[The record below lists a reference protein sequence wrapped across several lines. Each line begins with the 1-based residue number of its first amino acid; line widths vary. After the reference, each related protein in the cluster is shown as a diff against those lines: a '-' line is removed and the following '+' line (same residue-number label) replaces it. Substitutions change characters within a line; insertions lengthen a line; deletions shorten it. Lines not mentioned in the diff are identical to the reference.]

1 MQNNSHPIGL
11 TGKSSPKHRP
21 VMDWTPATLRREWYK
36 FFEGKKHLKMPS
48 ASLLPAGDPTL
59 LFTSAGMVPFKPYF
73 EGSEDPPSGRV
84 VTIQKCL
91 RTTDLES
98 VGKTARHL
106 TFFEMLGN
114 FSFGDYFKKEAVAM
128 AYEFSTEVLK
138 LDPEKIHITIY
149 TDDDETKD
157 LWMDIGVPEKRIT
170 RLGKEDN
177 WWGPAGDSGPC
188 GPCTELYLDRGPEK
202 CSEEGGCG
210 NPETCAPGND
220 CDRFMEYWNLVFNQY
235 NQDREGNLT
244 PLRSKGI
251 DTGAGLERIVA
262 LLNGTESV
270 YETSELIQLREKTKE
285 SIHALGLEPP
295 SEDTSYHIL
304 SAYRVIADH
313 ARSASFA
320 IGDGILPDN
329 HGRGYV
335 IRRMLRR
342 ACLFARELGVSSPIL
357 YSLVP
362 TIVEIYDE
370 FYPELKQSAEKIQ
383 KTLEDEEKRFLR
395 TLDTGM
401 KIWQQYLDEHQKKK
415 AKTFSGSQAFRLYDT
430 YGFPLEMTIE
440 LAEKAGMKVDL
451 KEFEKEM
458 EHQREMAQ
466 SASKWADVQLP
477 SDLKLPTGHRTDFE
491 GYHDFN
497 RNSVVEALAE
507 GDHSKSSLKAPSQER
522 SMVITKETCFYPEGG
537 GQLGD
542 KGWIRSESGV
552 FRVEDTRKKGD
563 LILHLGRME
572 TGEIAERQPVEMEID
587 EDRRLALTRHHSAT
601 HLLNKSLRDVLGDHI
616 LQTGSLVSDSYLR
629 FDFSHPN
636 RISPEDLEKIEQQ
649 VNQAISSDA
658 EVTTEV
664 LPIEK
669 AKESGALATF
679 GEKYG
684 EEVRVVSMG
693 GGDLSIEFCGGCHVD
708 RTGQIQFFHILKESS
723 PGAGNRRIE
732 AVAGPGVADY
742 FKQEFHKLQ
751 LEKSNL
757 EGALQGMANQLT
769 ESKSDDAKDL
779 ARELEQ
785 LKPEH
790 SVPSVAEIQ
799 SILESSAG
807 VLKLQ
812 NQLRTIDEELR
823 EKQKSR
829 LKLEKKISSQS
840 VDLDAIVEKA
850 RSTEQKRGKI
860 HVFSLQE
867 DGLDAQILRQA
878 GDRLKES
885 ERDCVV
891 LIGAKTEKGAML
903 VFMATRSAVDA
914 GIDCGALIRNAA
926 PVIGGKGGGK
936 KDMAQAGGPDSSSL
950 ADALKKADSEIESML
965 AAGKDSK

>member
-1 MQNNSHPIGL
+1 
-11 TGKSSPKHRP
+11 
-21 VMDWTPATLRREWYK
+21 MDWTPARLRREWYK
-36 FFEGKKHLKMPS
+36 FFEGKKHLKLPS

-128 AYEFSTEVLK
+128 AYEFSTDVLK

-149 TDDDETKD
+149 TDDDETKAM
-157 LWMDIGVPEKRIT
+157 WMDIGIPEDRIT
-170 RLGKEDN
+170 RLGKDDN

-188 GPCTELYLDRGPEK
+188 GPCTELYLDRGPEICK
-202 CSEEGGCG
+202 DEGGCG
-210 NPETCAPGND
+210 DPKTCTPGND
-220 CDRFMEYWNLVFNQY
+220 CDRYMEYWNLVFNQY
-235 NQDREGNLT
+235 NQDTEGNLS

-262 LLNGTESV
+262 LLNNTESV
-270 YETSELIQLREKTKE
+270 YETSELIQLREKTKAA
-285 SIHALGLEPP
+285 IADLGQEAP
-295 SEDTSYHIL
+295 SEESSYHIL

-313 ARSASFA
+313 ARSATFA

-342 ACLFARELGVSSPIL
+342 ASLFARELGVTSPLL

-362 TIVEIYDE
+362 TIVEIYEE
-370 FYPELKQSAEKIQ
+370 FYPELKQAAEKIQ
-383 KTLEDEEKRFLR
+383 RTIEEEEKRFLR

-401 KIWQQYLDEHQKKK
+401 KIWQQYLEEHQAKK

-430 YGFPLEMTIE
+430 YGFPLEMTVE

-466 SASKWADVQLP
+466 SASKWSDVQLP

-491 GYHDFN
+491 GYHDFK
-497 RNSVVEALAE
+497 RGSVIEALAQ
-507 GDHSKSSLKAPSQER
+507 GAHTRTTLKAPGEER
-522 SMVITKETCFYPEGG
+522 SMVIAKETCFYPEGG

-542 KGWIRSESGV
+542 SGWIRSETGV
-552 FRVEDTRKKGD
+552 FRVEDTKKKGD

-572 TGEIAERQPVEMEID
+572 TGELKEGQSIEMEID
-587 EDRRLALTRHHSAT
+587 EERRLSLTRHHSAT
-601 HLLNKSLRDVLGDHI
+601 HLLNKSLRDTLGDHI
-616 LQTGSLVSDSYLR
+616 LQTGSLVADNYLR
-629 FDFSHPN
+629 FDFSHPE
-636 RISPEDLEKIEQQ
+636 RISPEDLEEIEKQ
-649 VNQAISSDA
+649 VNEAIAKDA
-658 EVTTEV
+658 EVTTQV

-708 RTGQIQFFHILKESS
+708 RTGQIQYFHILKESS

-732 AVAGPGVADY
+732 AVAGPGVPNY
-742 FKQEFHKLQ
+742 FKQEFHRLQ
-751 LEKSNL
+751 LEKANL
-757 EGALQGMANQLT
+757 EGALQGLANHLA
-769 ESKSDDAKDL
+769 ESDEDAEDKKGL
-779 ARELEQ
+779 KELKKELDS
-785 LKPEH
+785 LKPKKEI
-790 SVPSVAEIQ
+790 PGPAEID
-799 SILESSAG
+799 STLESPAG

-812 NQLRTIDEELR
+812 NQLKAAEEELK
-823 EKQKSR
+823 EKQKAR
-829 LKLEKKISSQS
+829 LKLEKRINAEA

-850 RSTEQKRGKI
+850 RSNEQKRGSIK
-860 HVFSLQE
+860 VFSLQE

-878 GDRLKES
+878 GDKLKES

-891 LIGAKTEKGAML
+891 LIGARTEKGAML
-903 VFMATRSAVDA
+903 VFMATKAAVDA
-914 GIDCGALIRNAA
+914 GIDCGALIRAAA
-926 PVIGGKGGGK
+926 PLIGGKGGGK
-936 KDMAQAGGPDSSSL
+936 KDMAQAGGPDASSL
-950 ADALKKADSEIESML
+950 AQALKTADSEIESML
-965 AAGKDSK
+965 SAGKGK

>member
-1 MQNNSHPIGL
+1 
-11 TGKSSPKHRP
+11 
-21 VMDWTPATLRREWYK
+21 
-36 FFEGKKHLKMPS
+36 FFEGKKHLKLPS

-157 LWMDIGVPEKRIT
+157 LWMDIGVPEQRIT

-202 CSEEGGCG
+202 CAEEGGCG

-235 NQDREGNLT
+235 NQDREGNLA

-270 YETSELIQLREKTKE
+270 YETSELIQLRERTKE
-285 SIHALGLEPP
+285 SILAMGLEAP
-295 SEDTSYHIL
+295 SEDSSYHIL

-342 ACLFARELGVSSPIL
+342 ACLFARELGVSAPLL

-362 TIVEIYDE
+362 TIVDIYDE
-370 FYPELKQSAEKIQ
+370 FYPELKKSADKIQ

-491 GYHDFN
+491 GYHDFQ
-497 RNSVVEALAE
+497 RKSTVEALAE
-507 GDHSKSSLKAPSQER
+507 GDHTGTALKAPSKER
-522 SMVITKETCFYPEGG
+522 CMVITKETCFYPEGG

-542 KGWIRSESGV
+542 KGWIRSDSGV

-572 TGEIAERQPVEMEID
+572 TGEISEGQSVDMEID
-587 EDRRLALTRHHSAT
+587 EERRLALTRHHSAT
-601 HLLNKSLRDVLGDHI
+601 HLLNKSLRDILGDHI
-616 LQTGSLVSDSYLR
+616 LQTGSLVADNYLR

-636 RISPEDLEKIEQQ
+636 RISPEDLEKIEKQ
-649 VNQAISSDA
+649 VNQAIASDA

-708 RTGQIQFFHILKESS
+708 RTGQIQYFHILKESS

-742 FKQEFHKLQ
+742 FKQEFHRLQ

-757 EGALQGMANQLT
+757 EGALQGMKNLLSDNKSEEAAELSGEV
-769 ESKSDDAKDL
+769 ESI
-779 ARELEQ
+779 
-785 LKPEH
+785 KPEMEI
-790 SVPSVAEIQ
+790 PSASEIQ
-799 SILESSAG
+799 STLESAAG

-812 NQLRTIDEELR
+812 SQLRTVDEELR
-823 EKQKSR
+823 EKQKAR
-829 LKLEKKISSQS
+829 LKLEKKINSQS
-840 VDLDAIVEKA
+840 VDLEAIVEKA
-850 RSTEQKRGKI
+850 RASEQKRGKVR
-860 HVFSLQE
+860 VFSLQE

-903 VFMATRSAVDA
+903 VFMATKSAVDA

-936 KDMAQAGGPDSSSL
+936 KDMAQAGGPDADSL
-950 ADALKKADSEIESML
+950 ADALKKADSEIESMM
-965 AAGKDSK
+965 AASEAR

>member
-1 MQNNSHPIGL
+1 
-11 TGKSSPKHRP
+11 
-21 VMDWTPATLRREWYK
+21 MDWTPAKLRREWYR
-36 FFEGKKHLKMPS
+36 FFEGKKHLKLPS
-48 ASLLPAGDPTL
+48 ASLMPSGDPTL

-128 AYEFSTEVLK
+128 AYEFSTEVLQ
-138 LDPEKIHITIY
+138 LDPQKIHITIY
-149 TDDDETKD
+149 TDDDETRD
-157 LWMDIGVPEKRIT
+157 LWMDTGIPEERIT

-177 WWGPAGDSGPC
+177 WWGPAGESGPC

-202 CSEEGGCG
+202 CAEEGGCG
-210 NPETCAPGND
+210 DPNTCTPGND
-220 CDRFMEYWNLVFNQY
+220 CDRYMEYWNLVFNQY

-262 LLNGTESV
+262 LLNNTDSV
-270 YETSELIQLREKTKE
+270 YETSELIRLREKTRE
-285 SIHALGLEPP
+285 SIKNLGLEPP
-295 SEDTSYHIL
+295 SEEESNHVL

-342 ACLFARELGVSSPIL
+342 ACLFARELGVRSPLL

-362 TIVEIYDE
+362 TIVEIYEE
-370 FYPELKQSAEKIQ
+370 FYPELKQSAEKIR
-383 KTLEDEEKRFLR
+383 KTIEDEEKRFLR

-401 KIWQQYLDEHQKKK
+401 KIWQQYLEDHQSKK
-415 AKTFSGSQAFRLYDT
+415 AKKFSGSHAFRLYDT

-466 SASKWADVQLP
+466 SASKWADVNLP
-477 SDLKLPTGHRTDFE
+477 SDLKLPTGHRTEFR
-491 GYHDFN
+491 GY
-497 RNSVVEALAE
+497 RSYSQESVIEALAA
-507 GDHSKSSLKAPSQER
+507 GDHTRDSIKAPGTER
-522 SMVITKETCFYPEGG
+522 CMVITKETCFYPEGG

-542 KGWIRSESGV
+542 TGWIRSDSGI

-572 TGEIAERQPVEMEID
+572 TGELKEGEKVILEID
-587 EDRRLALTRHHSAT
+587 EERREALTRHHSAT

-616 LQTGSLVSDSYLR
+616 LQTGSLVADGYLR
-629 FDFSHPN
+629 FDFSHPE
-636 RISPEDLEKIEQQ
+636 RIAPEDLERIEKE
-649 VNQAISSDA
+649 VNDAIAQDA

-664 LPIEK
+664 MPMEEARK
-669 AKESGALATF
+669 TGALATF

-693 GGDLSIEFCGGCHVD
+693 GGDLSIEFCGGCHVN
-708 RTGQIQFFHILKESS
+708 RTGQIQYFHILKESS

-732 AVAGPGVADY
+732 AVAGPGVAEY
-742 FKQEFHKLQ
+742 FKKEFHRLSLERSDLEASLQSLSDKL
-751 LEKSNL
+751 EDGK
-757 EGALQGMANQLT
+757 GDLQ
-769 ESKSDDAKDL
+769 DL
-779 ARELEQ
+779 QKELNS
-785 LKPEH
+785 LKPEISIPTAAEVD
-790 SVPSVAEIQ
+790 SV
-799 SILESSAG
+799 LSSPAG

-812 NQLRTIDEELR
+812 QLLKKAEGEIRD
-823 EKQKSR
+823 KQKSS
-829 LKLEKKISSQS
+829 LKLDRKINAEA
-840 VDLDAIVEKA
+840 VDLDGIVEKA
-850 RSTEQKRGKI
+850 RQNVQKRGPV

-878 GDRLKES
+878 GDRLKET
-885 ERDCVV
+885 ERDSVI

-903 VFMATRSAVDA
+903 VFMATKSAVDS
-914 GIDCGALIRNAA
+914 GVDCGALIRAAA

-936 KDMAQAGGPDSSSL
+936 KEMAQAGGPDASSL
-950 ADALKKADSEIESML
+950 SGALKKASEELEGMV
-965 AAGKDSK
+965 AAGNKGKS

>member
-36 FFEGKKHLKMPS
+36 FFEGKKHLKLPS

-157 LWMDIGVPEKRIT
+157 LWMDIGVPEQRIT

-202 CSEEGGCG
+202 CAEEGGCG

-235 NQDREGNLT
+235 NQDREGNLA

-270 YETSELIQLREKTKE
+270 YETSELIQLRERTKE
-285 SIHALGLEPP
+285 SILAMGLEAP
-295 SEDTSYHIL
+295 SEDSSYHIL

-342 ACLFARELGVSSPIL
+342 ACLFARELGVSAPLL

-362 TIVEIYDE
+362 TIVDIYDE
-370 FYPELKQSAEKIQ
+370 FYPELKKSADKIQ

-491 GYHDFN
+491 GYHDFQ
-497 RNSVVEALAE
+497 RKSTVEALAE
-507 GDHSKSSLKAPSQER
+507 GDHTGTALKAPSKER
-522 SMVITKETCFYPEGG
+522 CMVITKETCFYPEGG

-542 KGWIRSESGV
+542 KGWIRSDSGV

-572 TGEIAERQPVEMEID
+572 TGEISEGQSVDMEID
-587 EDRRLALTRHHSAT
+587 EERRLALTRHHSAT
-601 HLLNKSLRDVLGDHI
+601 HLLNKSLRDILGDHI
-616 LQTGSLVSDSYLR
+616 LQTGSLVADNYLR

-636 RISPEDLEKIEQQ
+636 RISPEDLEKIEKQ
-649 VNQAISSDA
+649 VNQAIASDA

-708 RTGQIQFFHILKESS
+708 RTGQIQYFHILKESS

-742 FKQEFHKLQ
+742 FKQEFHRLQ

-757 EGALQGMANQLT
+757 EGALQGMKNLLSDNKSEEAAELSGEV
-769 ESKSDDAKDL
+769 ESI
-779 ARELEQ
+779 
-785 LKPEH
+785 KPEMEI
-790 SVPSVAEIQ
+790 PSASEIQ
-799 SILESSAG
+799 STLESAAG

-812 NQLRTIDEELR
+812 SQLRTVDEELR
-823 EKQKSR
+823 EKQKAR
-829 LKLEKKISSQS
+829 LKLEKKINSQS
-840 VDLDAIVEKA
+840 VDLEAIVEKA
-850 RSTEQKRGKI
+850 RASEQKRGKVR
-860 HVFSLQE
+860 VFSLQE

-903 VFMATRSAVDA
+903 VFMATKSAVDA

-936 KDMAQAGGPDSSSL
+936 KDMAQAGGPDADSL
-950 ADALKKADSEIESML
+950 ADALKKADSEIESMM
-965 AAGKDSK
+965 AASEAR

>member
-1 MQNNSHPIGL
+1 
-11 TGKSSPKHRP
+11 
-21 VMDWTPATLRREWYK
+21 
-36 FFEGKKHLKMPS
+36 
-48 ASLLPAGDPTL
+48 
-59 LFTSAGMVPFKPYF
+59 
-73 EGSEDPPSGRV
+73 
-84 VTIQKCL
+84 
-91 RTTDLES
+91 LES

-157 LWMDIGVPEKRIT
+157 LWMDIGVPEDRIT

-210 NPETCAPGND
+210 NPGTCAPGND
-220 CDRFMEYWNLVFNQY
+220 CDRYMEYWNLVFNQY
-235 NQDREGNLT
+235 NQDREGNLS

-270 YETSELIQLREKTKE
+270 YETSELIRIREKTKE
-285 SIHALGLEPP
+285 AIAALGLEAP
-295 SEDTSYHIL
+295 SENGSYHIL

-342 ACLFARELGVSSPIL
+342 ACLFARELGVSSPLL

-362 TIVEIYDE
+362 TIVEIYEE

-383 KTLEDEEKRFLR
+383 KILEDEEKRFLR

-401 KIWQQYLDEHQKKK
+401 KIWEQYLEEHRGKKR
-415 AKTFSGSQAFRLYDT
+415 KTFSGSQAFRLYDT

-440 LAEKAGMKVDL
+440 LAEKAGMTVDL

-477 SDLKLPTGHRTDFE
+477 ADLKLPTGHRTEFE
-491 GYHDFN
+491 GYHDF
-497 RNSVVEALAE
+497 RRSSVVEALAQ
-507 GDHSKSSLKAPSQER
+507 GDHSKATLEAPGKER
-522 SMVITKETCFYPEGG
+522 CMVIAKETCFYPEGG

-542 KGWIRSESGV
+542 TGWIRSDTGL
-552 FRVEDTRKKGD
+552 FRVEDTKKKGD

-572 TGEIAERQPVEMEID
+572 TGTLKEGQSIELEID
-587 EDRRLALTRHHSAT
+587 EDRRQALTRHHSAT

-616 LQTGSLVSDSYLR
+616 LQTGSLVADNYLR
-629 FDFSHPN
+629 FDFSHPE
-636 RISPEDLEKIEQQ
+636 RIAAEDLEKIEVK
-649 VNQAISSDA
+649 VNEAIAKDA
-658 EVTTEV
+658 EVKTEV

-708 RTGQIQFFHILKESS
+708 RTGQIQYFHILKESS

-732 AVAGPGVADY
+732 AVAGPGVAEY
-742 FKQEFHKLQ
+742 FKKEFHRLE

-757 EGALQGMANQLT
+757 ESSLQGLFDKLEEGDT
-769 ESKSDDAKDL
+769 EGDAYK
-779 ARELEQ
+779 ELKKEITA
-785 LKPEH
+785 LKV
-790 SVPSVAEIQ
+790 SGSIPSASEIEET
-799 SILESSAG
+799 LESPAG

-812 NQLRTIDEELR
+812 QSLRSTEEEIK

-829 LKLEKKISSQS
+829 QKLDKKINAQAI
-840 VDLDAIVEKA
+840 DLDGIVEKA
-850 RSTEQKRGKI
+850 RQNEQKHGSLR
-860 HVFSLQE
+860 VFFLQE

-878 GDRLKES
+878 GDKLKET
-885 ERDCVV
+885 ERNCVV

-903 VFMATRSAVDA
+903 VFMATKSAVDA
-914 GIDCGALIRNAA
+914 GVDCGALIRAAA

-936 KDMAQAGGPDSSSL
+936 KDMAQAGGPDASAL
-950 ADALKKADSEIESML
+950 NDALQKASKEMESML
-965 AAGKDSK
+965 AAGKKGK

>member
-21 VMDWTPATLRREWYK
+21 VMDWTPARLRREWYK
-36 FFEGKKHLKMPS
+36 FFEGKKHLKLPS

-138 LDPEKIHITIY
+138 LDPDRIHITIY

-157 LWMDIGVPEKRIT
+157 LWMDIGVPEDRIT

-202 CSEEGGCG
+202 CSAEGGCG
-210 NPETCAPGND
+210 NPDTCAPGNE
-220 CDRFMEYWNLVFNQY
+220 CDRYMEYWNLVFNQY

-262 LLNGTESV
+262 ILNGTESV

-285 SIHALGLEPP
+285 AIESLGLSAPA
-295 SEDTSYHIL
+295 EDSHHIL

-342 ACLFARELGVSSPIL
+342 ACLFARELGVTTPLL
-357 YSLVP
+357 YNLVP
-362 TIVEIYDE
+362 TIVEIYNE
-370 FYPELKQSAEKIQ
+370 FYPELKDSAEKIQ

-401 KIWQQYLDEHQKKK
+401 KIWEQYLQEHKDKK
-415 AKTFSGSQAFRLYDT
+415 ASNFSGSQAFRLYDT

-440 LAEKAGMKVDL
+440 LAEKAGMQVDL

-466 SASKWADVQLP
+466 SASRWADVQLP
-477 SDLKLPTGHRTDFE
+477 SDLKLPTGHRTEFE
-491 GYHDFN
+491 GYHEFQ
-497 RNSVVEALAE
+497 RSSTVEALAE
-507 GDHSKSSLKAPSQER
+507 GDHTEEALKAPSNER
-522 SMVITKETCFYPEGG
+522 SMIITRETCFYPEGG

-542 KGWIRSESGV
+542 TGWIRSDSGV
-552 FRVEDTRKKGD
+552 FRVEDTKKKGD

-572 TGEIAERQPVEMEID
+572 TGEISEGQPVEMEID
-587 EDRRLALTRHHSAT
+587 EDRRLALMRHHSAT

-616 LQTGSLVSDSYLR
+616 LQTGSLVADNYLR
-629 FDFSHPN
+629 FDFSHPDK
-636 RISPEDLEKIEQQ
+636 ISGADLEKIEEQ
-649 VNQAISSDA
+649 VNKAITSDA
-658 EVTTEV
+658 EVSTNV
-664 LPIEK
+664 LPIEE
-669 AKESGALATF
+669 AKKSGALATF

-693 GGDLSIEFCGGCHVD
+693 NGDLSIEFCGGCHVD
-708 RTGQIQFFHILKESS
+708 RTGQIQYFHILKESS

-732 AVAGPGVADY
+732 AVAGPGVEDY
-742 FKQEFHKLQ
+742 FSREFHRLQ
-751 LEKSNL
+751 LERSNL
-757 EGALQGMANQLT
+757 EGSLQGLSNQLK
-769 ESKSDDAKDL
+769 ESASEDAP
-779 ARELEQ
+779 ELQKELDQ
-785 LKPEH
+785 LKPVQEIPEAY
-790 SVPSVAEIQ
+790 SVRST
-799 SILESSAG
+799 LESAAG

-812 NQLRTIDEELR
+812 NQLVCVDEELR
-823 EKQKSR
+823 EKQKLR
-829 LKLEKKISSQS
+829 QKLEKKINSQS
-840 VDLDAIVEKA
+840 VDLDSIVEKA
-850 RSTEQKRGKI
+850 RSSEQKRGSI
-860 HVFSLQE
+860 RVFSLQE

-891 LIGAKTEKGAML
+891 LIGAKTDKGAML
-903 VFMATRSAVDA
+903 VFMATKSAVDS

-936 KDMAQAGGPDSSSL
+936 KDMAQAGGPDASSL
-950 ADALKKADSEIESML
+950 SRALKKADSEIESML
-965 AAGKDSK
+965 AAGKKTS

>member
-1 MQNNSHPIGL
+1 
-11 TGKSSPKHRP
+11 
-21 VMDWTPATLRREWYK
+21 MDWTPARLRREWYK
-36 FFEGKKHLKMPS
+36 FFEGKKHLKLPS

-157 LWMDIGVPEKRIT
+157 LWMDIGVPEQRIT

-202 CSEEGGCG
+202 CAEEGGCG

-235 NQDREGNLT
+235 NQDREGNLA

-270 YETSELIQLREKTKE
+270 YETSELIQLRERTKE
-285 SIHALGLEPP
+285 SILAMGLEAP
-295 SEDTSYHIL
+295 SEDSSYHIL

-342 ACLFARELGVSSPIL
+342 ACLFARELGVSAPLL

-362 TIVEIYDE
+362 TIVDIYDE
-370 FYPELKQSAEKIQ
+370 FYPELKKSADKIQ

-491 GYHDFN
+491 GYHDFQ
-497 RNSVVEALAE
+497 RKSTVEALAE
-507 GDHSKSSLKAPSQER
+507 GDHTGTALKAPSKER
-522 SMVITKETCFYPEGG
+522 CMVITKETCFYPEGG

-542 KGWIRSESGV
+542 KGWIRSDSGV

-572 TGEIAERQPVEMEID
+572 TGEISEGQSVDMEID
-587 EDRRLALTRHHSAT
+587 EERRLALTRHHSAT
-601 HLLNKSLRDVLGDHI
+601 HLLNKSLRDILGDHI
-616 LQTGSLVSDSYLR
+616 LQTGSLVADNYLR

-636 RISPEDLEKIEQQ
+636 RISPEDLEKIEKQ
-649 VNQAISSDA
+649 VNQAIASDA

-708 RTGQIQFFHILKESS
+708 RTGQIQYFHILKESS

-742 FKQEFHKLQ
+742 FKQEFHRLQ

-757 EGALQGMANQLT
+757 EGALQGMKNLLSDNKSEEAAELSGEV
-769 ESKSDDAKDL
+769 ESI
-779 ARELEQ
+779 
-785 LKPEH
+785 KPEMEI
-790 SVPSVAEIQ
+790 PSASEIQ
-799 SILESSAG
+799 STLESAAG

-812 NQLRTIDEELR
+812 SQLRTVDEELR
-823 EKQKSR
+823 EKQKAR
-829 LKLEKKISSQS
+829 LKLEKKINSQS
-840 VDLDAIVEKA
+840 VDLEAIVEKA
-850 RSTEQKRGKI
+850 RASEQKRGKVR
-860 HVFSLQE
+860 VFSLQE

-903 VFMATRSAVDA
+903 VFMATKSAVDA

-936 KDMAQAGGPDSSSL
+936 KDMAQAGGPDADSL
-950 ADALKKADSEIESML
+950 ADALKKADSEIESMM
-965 AAGKDSK
+965 AASEAR